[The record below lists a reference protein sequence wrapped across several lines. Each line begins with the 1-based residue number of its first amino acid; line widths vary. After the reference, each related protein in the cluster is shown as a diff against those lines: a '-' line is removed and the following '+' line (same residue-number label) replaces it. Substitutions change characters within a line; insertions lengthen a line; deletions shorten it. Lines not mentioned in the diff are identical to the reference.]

1 MSFKSLMTDLGMK
14 VVKKKPEIM
23 LGAGVILGI
32 GAGVMLVRNTF
43 KLQPVLLADRETL
56 KQIKEMEEDPSAKVI
71 VEQGETDDEP
81 TLYAPYDKDVADH
94 DRKEVAK
101 NMTKNYIK
109 AYVGPVAMGVASLA
123 LILMAFNAKHKA
135 LLATTALLNT
145 TTASFKAYRG
155 EVIKRYGADVD
166 NDIILGKHT
175 EVVETVD
182 EDGNVKVEEK
192 TVINPIGKEL
202 VLQYDKTWSTWRND
216 VSYLRWEMSRAQKI
230 AHSAYE
236 TRNTKHLYLLEVT
249 DSLGAPREVVMPY
262 SGMGWSEKLDSEDI
276 TLKLCLDNAYIDRD
290 EDGDYVAYIPITLDG
305 MIS

>member
-1 MSFKSLMTDLGMK
+1 MSFKSTMFDLGMK
-14 VVKKKPEIM
+14 VTKKKPEIM
-23 LGAGVILGI
+23 LGAGIILGI
-32 GAGVMLVRNTF
+32 GAGIMLVRNTF

-56 KQIKEMEEDPSAKVI
+56 KQIKEMEEDPSAKII

-109 AYVGPVAMGVASLA
+109 AYVGPAAMGIASLA
-123 LILMAFNAKHKA
+123 LILLAFNAKHKA

-192 TVINPIGKEL
+192 TVVNPIGKEL
-202 VLQYDKTWSTWRND
+202 VLRYDKTWSTWRND
-216 VSYLRWEMSRAQKI
+216 PAHLRHEMSIAQTNARI
-230 AHSAYE
+230 LYQN
-236 TRNTKHLYLLEVT
+236 RNTNHMYLMEIT
-249 DSLGAPREVVMPY
+249 DALGCPRDEILQF
-262 SGMGWSEKLDSEDI
+262 SGMGWSEKLDPEDVCMKI
-276 TLKLCLDNAYIDRD
+276 VLDNAYIDKD
-290 EDGDYVAYIPITLDG
+290 EDGDVCAYIPITLDG

>member
-1 MSFKSLMTDLGMK
+1 MSFKSAAVDFGMK
-14 VVKKKPEIM
+14 VAKKKPELM
-23 LGAGVILGI
+23 LGAGIVVGI
-32 GAGVMLVRNTF
+32 AAGIVAIRQTF
-43 KLQPVLLADRETL
+43 KLQPVILADRETL
-56 KQIKEMEEDPSAKVI
+56 ARIKEMEEDPSAKLI

-81 TLYAPYDKDVADH
+81 TLYAPYDKEVADH
-94 DRKEVAK
+94 DRKEVYK

-109 AYVGPVAMGVASLA
+109 AYVGPALMAVGSLA

-182 EDGNVKVEEK
+182 ENGNVKVEEK
-192 TVINPIGKEL
+192 TVINPIGKDL
-202 VLQYDKTWSTWRND
+202 VLKYDKNWSTWRND
-216 VSYLRWEMSRAQKI
+216 PSTLRWEMTRAQNI
-230 AHSAYE
+230 AHVLYGS
-236 TRNTKHLYLLEVT
+236 RNTNHLYLMELT
-249 DSLGAPREVVMPY
+249 DALGCPRDVVLPY
-262 SGMGWSEKLDSEDI
+262 SGMGWSEKLDPEEI

-290 EDGDYVAYIPITLDG
+290 EDGNCIAYISVTLDG